1 MSLCGLQD
9 LDFLGLFFPVLGIVC
24 RSLEADAPMPEG
36 LFHIRATYA
45 QARRLLDQAGAR
57 VTTAAGHRELA
68 YWRSRLD
75 FSIQALIEKEWVHEG
90 ARRVRTAR
98 QCAHAAE
105 EQQLLREAQDCFDRA
120 IRAGEEALRATAL
133 QLRDETDVN
142 TLAAYYH
149 FFVREV
155 RQRSDELLAGAE
167 GVSAH
172 AEPM

>member
-1 MSLCGLQD
+1 MGSEAWVRALWVQPF
-9 LDFLGLFFPVLGIVC
+9 LDYS
-24 RSLEADAPMPEG
+24 RSLGASTELQLGESGIEELRGAPGIPCP
-36 LFHIRATYA
+36 
-45 QARRLLDQAGAR
+45 
-57 VTTAAGHRELA
+57 
-68 YWRSRLD
+68 SR
-75 FSIQALIEKEWVHEG
+75 FMFAVI
-90 ARRVRTAR
+90 
-98 QCAHAAE
+98 
-105 EQQLLREAQDCFDRA
+105 DRA

-155 RQRSDELLAGAE
+155 RQRSAELLSGAE